1 MGKKFYELVIEGP
14 FLSIKG
20 FIHGLRAGSGVAGA
34 AWFSR
39 EEHIKA
45 ETLAEQLMEW
55 THLHETLCHLVV
67 EEGLLGL
74 IEAGVRNTTE
84 RLKLQVRSVKLV
96 ESASFA
102 FHYEVFARHYGEE
115 IKKVFNAL
123 PSELKLSADYQVK
136 EEIDPSGKGLEAYA
150 PCHEYRCQG
159 RGSITGPIDA
169 VVSFYRKVEEYG
181 LIKKEP
187 ILLQLAAAD

>member
-20 FIHGLRAGSGVAGA
+20 FICGLRSGSGAAGTV
-34 AWFSR
+34 WFSR

-45 ETLAEQLMEW
+45 ETLAEHLMEW

-67 EEGLLGL
+67 EESLLKDIEEGLT
-74 IEAGVRNTTE
+74 NTADTLHL
-84 RLKLQVRSVKLV
+84 RLKSVRVI

-102 FHYEVFARHYGEE
+102 FHYDAFARHYGEE

-159 RGSITGPIDA
+159 RGSIAGPIDA
-169 VVSFYRKVEEYG
+169 VVSFCRKIEEYG
-181 LIKKEP
+181 LIKKEQ
-187 ILLQLAAAD
+187 IVLHLGAAD